1 VRRDATGR
9 LSRLLAN
16 PWVRVAAVALP
27 VGVSLVNLARVPSV
41 ALLPLVPAVALYVV
55 GKYLLCPLR
64 WHAVTRGGLSRGWHV
79 RAYAEGELLGLAAP
93 AHVAADLWRANRL
106 IRAGLSKGHTARAIA
121 LDRGVGAVGL
131 ALGGAAVGVMLPP
144 AVLVAGA
151 AAATVAL
158 LAAWLLRVRR
168 RRLHGD
174 DVSRPTWRVLGLGL
188 GLSVLYQ
195 ACAAAFLLGVVAAV
209 HEPVSPLRLAAIYT
223 ATQLAGVIPGWSG
236 LSARDGAL
244 AASLTTLGLPWA
256 AALGSVALAAL
267 IAWIP
272 ALVLGGTSLFAR
284 WIGTRIRP

>member
-1 VRRDATGR
+1 VRRGAKDR
-9 LSRLLAN
+9 LIRLLAN

-27 VGVSLVNLARVPSV
+27 VGVSLINLARVPSV
-41 ALLPLVPAVALYVV
+41 ELLPLLPAVALYIV

-64 WHAVTRGGLSRGWHV
+64 WHAVTRGGLTRGWHV

-106 IRAGLSKGHTARAIA
+106 IRAGLTPGHTARAIA
-121 LDRGVGAVGL
+121 LDRGIGAVGL
-131 ALGGAAVGVMLPP
+131 GLGGAAVGVMLPP
-144 AVLVAGA
+144 AVLVAVA
-151 AAATVAL
+151 AAAAAAL

-168 RRLHGD
+168 RLRGD
-174 DVSRPTWRVLGLGL
+174 DVSRPTWRVLCVGL

-195 ACAAAFLLGVVAAV
+195 ACAAAFLLGVVTAV
-209 HEPVSPLRLAAIYT
+209 HEPVSPLRLAAIY
-223 ATQLAGVIPGWSG
+223 AASQLAGVIPGWSG

-284 WIGTRIRP
+284 WIDARIHP